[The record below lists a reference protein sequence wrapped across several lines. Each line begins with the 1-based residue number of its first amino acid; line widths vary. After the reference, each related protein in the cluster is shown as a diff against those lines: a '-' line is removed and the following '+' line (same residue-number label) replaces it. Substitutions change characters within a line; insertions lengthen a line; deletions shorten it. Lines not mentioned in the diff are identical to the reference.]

1 MPLRQQGAKE
11 PKTPD
16 APCPKP
22 QASGY
27 LCGSPPPA
35 FALLLLTTF
44 HSNSNKKPLPH
55 LDSWRLHQ
63 HWSLCGMPSKPPSGR
78 DNHSGPGRS
87 GDHSQERK
95 RLSLKGRS
103 RRSESKGQ
111 RVIFEGY
118 YASLFI
124 VECKVGLGIA
134 GLEPATIRLKAQCS
148 TN

>member
-1 MPLRQQGAKE
+1 MSVGKFGIHYRFPLGAAH
-11 PKTPD
+11 P
-16 APCPKP
+16 
-22 QASGY
+22 
-27 LCGSPPPA
+27 
-35 FALLLLTTF
+35 
-44 HSNSNKKPLPH
+44 
-55 LDSWRLHQ
+55 
-63 HWSLCGMPSKPPSGR
+63 
-78 DNHSGPGRS
+78 
-87 GDHSQERK
+87 
-95 RLSLKGRS
+95 LSLKGRS